1 MIRRTLALLLTTT
14 AALAG
19 SAGVAQAAVTAKPS
33 GELKVCGEGALMDV
47 FVDRGE
53 LHKEKRNLPAGECKT
68 FTLPKGKYAITVVG
82 HCENNRDSTL
92 VDIAVAPQS
101 RALYQDD
108 YIAGARVVP
117 DSTTTYTV
125 TWACLGVNEVEPAPG
140 SDTPPFG

>member
-1 MIRRTLALLLTTT
+1 MTRRTLALLLTTT

-19 SAGVAQAAVTAKPS
+19 SAGISQAAVAAKPA

-47 FVDRGE
+47 FVDKGK
-53 LHKEKRNLPAGECKT
+53 LHREKRNLPAGACKT
-68 FTLPKGKYAITVVG
+68 FTVPKGKYAITVLG

-92 VDIAVAPQS
+92 ADIAVAPRS
-101 RALYQDD
+101 RTLYQDD

-125 TWACLGVNEVEPAPG
+125 TWTCLGIDDAEPDP
-140 SDTPPFG
+140 SNDPPPFA

>member
-1 MIRRTLALLLTTT
+1 MARRTLALLLTTT

-19 SAGVAQAAVTAKPS
+19 SAGVSQAAVAAKPP
-33 GELKVCGEGALMDV
+33 GVLEVCGEGALMDV

-68 FTLPKGKYAITVVG
+68 FTVPKGKYAITVLG

-92 VDIAVAPQS
+92 ADIAVAPQS

-125 TWACLGVNEVEPAPG
+125 TWTCLGVDGAESDPG
-140 SDTPPFG
+140 SDPPPFA